1 MKDAEAKKVGND
13 DQNKELLAVDE
24 LCRMIDL
31 FNPCTDD
38 YLFVLDFQKDTY
50 YISPHA
56 LERFYLPDYYFHNVV
71 DNLLAVTYE
80 KDRATL
86 TEDLQE
92 LLSSKTRETHNLIY
106 RWLNKEGQPVWINC
120 RGRVTRKDGE
130 VIYMVG
136 CINEIGRKQKADNVT
151 GLLGES
157 SLQTFLQGYS
167 DVVPDGYLLR
177 LGLDNFKS
185 INTKLGIEYGDMVL
199 RRMGDIIEECV
210 HEGQHLYR
218 IVADEF
224 MIIDFNGGTIQQASV
239 LYRNIRKALDQFVEE
254 NHYEAFVTVS
264 GGILMCRDV
273 SDFSWSQIM
282 KLSEFALTEAKQ
294 LGKNRDYIF
303 DQKDYDSF
311 MKRKMLTQSLRQSVA
326 NGMTGF
332 EVYYQPIFHSDSGK
346 LSGAE
351 ALMRYHSEE
360 GMVMPGEFIPIL
372 EDTGLIIPAG
382 RWILYEALRFA
393 KRMQKTIPDFR
404 VNVNVSYVQV
414 MKSDVV
420 EDILEAVEACGM
432 KTKDL
437 VIELT
442 ESGLIESDVYFTR
455 LWKQLKEN
463 GVKLAL
469 DDFGTGYSN
478 FHYLNDLRPDI
489 IKIDRSFTMRAM
501 ANEYEYNLLSLLSGM
516 VRNLELKVCVEGVET
531 EEERDKIALLPP
543 DFSQGYF
550 YGRPCAQDVFEKQ
563 FLQSEAVG

>member
-1 MKDAEAKKVGND
+1 MELDIVEEAEQKQD
-13 DQNKELLAVDE
+13 LLTVDE
-24 LCRMIDL
+24 IRQMIDL
-31 FNPCTDD
+31 YNPCTDD
-38 YLFVLDFQKDTY
+38 YLFVLDFEKDTY

-56 LERFYLPDYYFHNVV
+56 LERFRLPGYYFRGVM
-71 DNLLAVTYE
+71 DNLTQVVYE
-80 KDRATL
+80 KDREPL
-86 TEDLQE
+86 IEDLNDI
-92 LLSSKTRETHNLIY
+92 LSSEERDSHNLIY
-106 RWLNKEGQPVWINC
+106 RWLNTEDQPVWINC
-120 RGRVTRKDGE
+120 RGRVIRVAGRA
-130 VIYMVG
+130 VYMVG
-136 CINEIGRKQKADNVT
+136 CINEIGRKQKADNVS

-157 SLQTFLQGYS
+157 SLQLFLQNYTEKI
-167 DVVPDGYLLR
+167 PDGYFLR

-199 RRMGDIIEECV
+199 RRMADIIGQCV
-210 HEGQHLYR
+210 HDGQRLYR

-224 MIIDFNGGTIQQASV
+224 MIIDFNGGMAREASE
-239 LYRNIRKALDQFVEE
+239 LYRNIRRALDQFVEE

-264 GGILMCRDV
+264 GGILMCRDIQK
-273 SDFSWSQIM
+273 FSYSQIM
-282 KLSEFALTEAKQ
+282 KLSEFSLTQAKQ
-294 LGKNRDYIF
+294 LGRNREYLF
-303 DQKDYDSF
+303 DQKDYDAF
-311 MKRKMLTQSLRQSVA
+311 MKRKLLTQALRQSVA
-326 NGMTGF
+326 DEFQGF
-332 EVYYQPIFHSDSGK
+332 EVYYQPIFHNSNGS
-346 LSGAE
+346 LCGAE
-351 ALMRYHSEE
+351 ELMRYHTSE

-372 EDTGLIIPAG
+372 EETGLIIPAG

-393 KRMQKTIPDFR
+393 KRMQETNPDFR

-420 EDILEAVEACGM
+420 DDIMGALKECDVRP
-432 KTKDL
+432 KDL

-455 LWKQLKEN
+455 LWRQLKEK

-489 IKIDRSFTMRAM
+489 IKIDRSFTVRAI

-550 YGRPCAQDVFEKQ
+550 YGRPCAQDVFEEK
-563 FLQSEAVG
+563 FIRGV

>member
-1 MKDAEAKKVGND
+1 MKDADAKMIGNED
-13 DQNKELLAVDE
+13 HEQELLAVEE
-24 LCRMIDL
+24 LRQMIDL

-38 YLFVLDFQKDTY
+38 YLFVLDFQKDIY

-56 LERFYLPDYYFHNVV
+56 LERFHLPGYYFHHVV

-80 KDRATL
+80 KDRQAL
-86 TEDLQE
+86 TEDLE
-92 LLSSKTRETHNLIY
+92 DLLASKTRETHNLIY
-106 RWLNKEGQPVWINC
+106 RWLNKEERPVWINC
-120 RGRVTRKDGE
+120 RGRVARKDGE
-130 VIYMVG
+130 VVYMVG
-136 CINEIGRKQKADNVT
+136 CINEIGKKQKADNVS
-151 GLLGES
+151 GLLGET
-157 SLQTFLQGYS
+157 SLQAFLQSYA

-199 RRMGDIIEECV
+199 RRMGDIIEQCV
-210 HEGQHLYR
+210 HDGQHLYR

-224 MIIDFNGGTIQQASV
+224 MIIDFNGGTAQNASE
-239 LYRNIRKALDQFVEE
+239 LYRSIRRTLDQFVEE

-264 GGILMCRDV
+264 GGILMCRDLQ
-273 SDFSWSQIM
+273 DFSWSQIM
-282 KLSEFALTEAKQ
+282 KLSEFALTEAKL

-326 NGMTGF
+326 NDMEGF
-332 EVYYQPIFHSDSGK
+332 EVYYQPIFHSDTGL

-351 ALMRYHSEE
+351 ALMRYHTQN

-372 EDTGLIIPAG
+372 EETGLIIPAG

-393 KRMQKTIPDFR
+393 KRMQDTIPDFR

-420 EDILEAVEACGM
+420 EDIMEAVRVCDM
-432 KTKDL
+432 KPKDL

-543 DFSQGYF
+543 DFSQGFF
-550 YGRPCAQDVFEKQ
+550 YGRPCAQDVFEEK
-563 FLQSEAVG
+563 FIRNAAAG